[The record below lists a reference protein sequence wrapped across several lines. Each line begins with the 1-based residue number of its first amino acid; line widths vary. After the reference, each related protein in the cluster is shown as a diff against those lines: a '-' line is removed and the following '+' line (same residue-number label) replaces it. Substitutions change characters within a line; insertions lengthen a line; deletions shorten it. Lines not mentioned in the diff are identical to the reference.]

1 MKELFWFASSCT
13 ASETCV
19 RFDVKKFLILSGVL
33 ILGMSLWLIL
43 PSSST
48 EALPEYAAQTGE
60 PCSSCHISPSGGGAR
75 GPRGQAWVAS
85 DKPAAVP
92 DLVQSLELLGVEL
105 SVHPDDFS
113 AADTEIQEAQPL
125 EISPAESQNLHR
137 WLSLY
142 DGN

>member
-1 MKELFWFASSCT
+1 M
-13 ASETCV
+13 
-19 RFDVKKFLILSGVL
+19 KKFLILSGVL
-33 ILGMSLWLIL
+33 ILGMSLWLML
-43 PSSST
+43 PSSTT

-85 DKPAAVP
+85 DKPGEVP

-105 SVHPDDFS
+105 SVDPDDFI
-113 AADTEIQEAQPL
+113 AADGEVQEAEAL
-125 EISPAESQNLHR
+125 DISPAESKNLYR
-137 WLSLY
+137 WLSQH

>member
-1 MKELFWFASSCT
+1 M
-13 ASETCV
+13 
-19 RFDVKKFLILSGVL
+19 KKFLILSGIL
-33 ILGMSLWLIL
+33 ILGVSLWLML

-60 PCSSCHISPSGGGAR
+60 PCASCHLSPSGGGAR

-85 DKPAAVP
+85 EKPATVP

-105 SVHPDDFS
+105 SVDFNDFI
-113 AADTEIQEAQPL
+113 AADVEIQAAEPL
-125 EISPAESQNLHR
+125 EISPAENQNLYR
-137 WLSLY
+137 WLSQY